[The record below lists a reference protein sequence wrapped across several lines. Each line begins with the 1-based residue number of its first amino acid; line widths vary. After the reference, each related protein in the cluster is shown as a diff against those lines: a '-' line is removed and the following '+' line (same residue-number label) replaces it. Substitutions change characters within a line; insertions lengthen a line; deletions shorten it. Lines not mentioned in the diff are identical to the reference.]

1 MTRVCLQVNL
11 SGPRQVDARH
21 INNNLITLFSHVRKH
36 LILVLLKSH

>member
-21 INNNLITLFSHVRKH
+21 INNLITLFSHVRKH
-36 LILVLLKSH
+36 LILAKK